1 MTQEVKMFYCR
12 YAEDK
17 SIDTQIMEYLKK
29 HPTYT
34 LFDLHMNQEFTMAIA
49 VFNIDKKLFG

>member
-34 LFDLHMNQEFTMAIA
+34 LVDLHMNYEFTVAIA
-49 VFNIDKKLFG
+49 VFNINKQIFG

>member
-12 YAEDK
+12 YAEDR
-17 SIDTQIMEYLKK
+17 SIDTQIMDYLKK

-34 LFDLHMNQEFTMAIA
+34 LVNLHMNHEFTVAIA
-49 VFNIDKKLFG
+49 VFNMNKQIFG

>member
-1 MTQEVKMFYCR
+1 MTQEVKMFYCS

-17 SIDTQIMEYLKK
+17 SIDTQITEYLKK

-34 LFDLHMNQEFTMAIA
+34 LVDLHMNHEFTVAIA
-49 VFNIDKKLFG
+49 VFNINKLIFG